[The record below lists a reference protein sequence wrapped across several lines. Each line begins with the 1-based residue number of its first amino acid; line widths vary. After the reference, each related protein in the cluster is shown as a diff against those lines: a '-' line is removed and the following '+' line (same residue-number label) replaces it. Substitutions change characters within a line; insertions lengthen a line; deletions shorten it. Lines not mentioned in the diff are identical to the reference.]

1 MPSGTDYVLHDIDE
15 NNIIVGKARF
25 AGNVRVNEGIGV
37 IGLDDDKKAEMG
49 DGGEEADGMSP
60 PRRARAFS
68 KSDRSMSSLLTGIP
82 PTFNPPSFGLTVLGN
97 SHGFDKSGSTSG
109 YVLWING
116 RGVMIDPPPYSS
128 ATLEREGI
136 RPRTI
141 VGIILTHCHAD
152 HDAGAFQKVLTG
164 SPVVVITTPT
174 IYKSFIRKYAA
185 LSSLKPAILRQSHRF
200 KPAIIGEPL
209 RFQGAT
215 FHFTYTLH
223 SIPCVGFKVDWRGR
237 SMVFTGDHFNNP
249 PVLQILV
256 EKGVLSKARCADL
269 NHLPLQETDLLLH
282 ESGAPP
288 IHTPLDVLLK
298 LPTAVKRRLYVVHT
312 SALPEGCELRVA
324 PTGTAGTIRLDQIR
338 RSDSIKS
345 RPSLSESSNGGPY
358 RREPR
363 PSIFESTNTSSF
375 LKYGRNSFTEQ
386 LLGDF
391 NEYAESELLDP
402 SPNAYDHLLGEVT
415 PRTLRR
421 SSTEPPPVSL
431 RPTSSSDAW
440 FILNLLSAVPFLSDL
455 SYSATMEVLEAARVV
470 AFCYNEIV
478 LQASRRS
485 KYLVVV
491 WEGTCMESESTN
503 SNVSRV
509 EGKTKAVWYAGDWTG
524 PRILQPE
531 RRLSGDGSSGHT
543 HDIVA
548 MSAEGVKVC
557 HRLVRYIL
565 SLPLFPVMLILLFL
579 IQVIVV
585 DFSNLHT
592 ILRQGSALYRKYNLS
607 LSEHHSCVIPS
618 TISQTAAAIFTNA
631 VKTLN
636 IMDLLDCNTA
646 LRKLTAVQKRHL
658 ECLVE
663 GPVVYTPGQRLWR
676 SGSTVDKAFIVV
688 AGTVSFVP
696 KRKHGGPVTTNRV
709 KPQRRL
715 KQAQETKSD
724 TSQEDLGTDLG
735 NAIKRDPD
743 HAIREILAVRD
754 LYSVVSHN
762 YSRLSLWCNVAHS
775 YSCTF
780 FHSEHDHYRR

>member
-1 MPSGTDYVLHDIDE
+1 MPGGTDYVLHDVDE
-15 NNIIVGKARF
+15 NNVIVGKARF
-25 AGNVRVNEGIGV
+25 AGNVRVNEGISV
-37 IGLDDDKKAEMG
+37 IGLDDGEKNSPDDNWNMEEVPADRERSPSI
-49 DGGEEADGMSP
+49 GGM
-60 PRRARAFS
+60 
-68 KSDRSMSSLLTGIP
+68 P
-82 PTFNPPSFGLTVLGN
+82 PTFSPPSFGLTVLGN

-152 HDAGAFQKVLTG
+152 HDAGAFQKVLAG

-249 PVLQILV
+249 PALKALV
-256 EKGVLSKARCADL
+256 EKGVLSEARCADL

-298 LPTAVKRRLYVVHT
+298 LPAAVKRRLFVVHT
-312 SALPEGCELRVA
+312 SALPEGCELKVA

-338 RSDSIKS
+338 RSSVIKS
-345 RPSLSESSNGGPY
+345 RPSILDSSNGSPF
-358 RREPR
+358 RQDPR
-363 PSIFESTNTSSF
+363 PSIFESTNRYGF
-375 LKYGRNSFTEQ
+375 GRNSFTDHVLE
-386 LLGDF
+386 DV
-391 NEYAESELLDP
+391 NEYAESELLDF
-402 SPNAYDHLLGEVT
+402 SPNDYDHILGSVAS
-415 PRTLRR
+415 RLKRR

-455 SYSATMEVLEAARVV
+455 SYSSTMEVLETALVV
-470 AFCYNEIV
+470 AFCCNEIV
-478 LQASRRS
+478 LPASRRG

-491 WEGTCMESESTN
+491 WEGTCMEMVTAKSIHSEIA
-503 SNVSRV
+503 RV
-509 EGKTKAVWYAGDWTG
+509 DGKGKSVWYAGDWTG

-531 RRLSGDGSSGHT
+531 RSLSGDSTSSRT

-548 MSAEGVKVC
+548 MSTEGVKVR
-557 HRLVRYIL
+557 HR
-565 SLPLFPVMLILLFL
+565 
-579 IQVIVV
+579 
-585 DFSNLHT
+585 
-592 ILRQGSALYRKYNLS
+592 SAKM
-607 LSEHHSCVIPS
+607 I
-618 TISQTAAAIFTNA
+618 
-631 VKTLN
+631 
-636 IMDLLDCNTA
+636 
-646 LRKLTAVQKRHL
+646 
-658 ECLVE
+658 
-663 GPVVYTPGQRLWR
+663 
-676 SGSTVDKAFIVV
+676 
-688 AGTVSFVP
+688 
-696 KRKHGGPVTTNRV
+696 
-709 KPQRRL
+709 
-715 KQAQETKSD
+715 
-724 TSQEDLGTDLG
+724 
-735 NAIKRDPD
+735 
-743 HAIREILAVRD
+743 
-754 LYSVVSHN
+754 VSHN
-762 YSRLSLWCNVAHS
+762 IPRDANILFPQFPGDRGRLQQLKQNSQTGFRTLSQVSLES
-775 YSCTF
+775 I
-780 FHSEHDHYRR
+780 